1 MTIGLCCMGLFDTI
15 LLDPPLSCSRCG
27 EPLELQT
34 KQFDS
39 MMLTYR
45 VGAIVSGSPVVSG
58 ILEDLGFCHACRRE
72 NRESTDPV
80 YLVVWHHI
88 LAGVERTE
96 ADAEA
101 RLAAVDR
108 LDLIEWL
115 DEAQRAERDWRQRF
129 RRLYADV
136 RMWHEHLQRDDSEDA
151 IDDHDRARAAAR
163 ALANFH
169 RLPDE
174 ILNAEDP
181 LAALLAGHE
190 EHSPEED
197 AFF

>member
-1 MTIGLCCMGLFDTI
+1 MGLFDTI
-15 LLDPPLSCSRCG
+15 LLDPPLACSRCG
-27 EPLELQT
+27 APLELQT

-45 VGAIVSGSPVVSG
+45 IGAIVRGSPVVSG
-58 ILEDLGFCHACRRE
+58 ILEDLGFCHECRRE
-72 NRESTDPV
+72 NREATDPV

-96 ADAEA
+96 SDAEA
-101 RLAAVDR
+101 RLVAVDR

-115 DEAQRAERDWRQRF
+115 DEAQRAAGEWRQRF

-136 RMWHEHLQRDDSEDA
+136 RMWHEHLQRDDSED
-151 IDDHDRARAAAR
+151 HDRSRAAAR
-163 ALANFH
+163 ALASFH
-169 RLPDE
+169 RPPDE
-174 ILNAEDP
+174 ILNADDP
-181 LAALLAGHE
+181 LAELLTKHE
-190 EHSPEED
+190 NNSPEED